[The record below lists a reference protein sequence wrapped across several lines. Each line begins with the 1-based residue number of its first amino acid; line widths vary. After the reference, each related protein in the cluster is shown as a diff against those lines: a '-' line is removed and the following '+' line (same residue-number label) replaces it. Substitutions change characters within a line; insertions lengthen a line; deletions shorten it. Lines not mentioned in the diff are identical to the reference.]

1 MAHLVAE
8 GPESGQRWCRELP
21 DGVNLRLGRAPHSGW
36 DVEWD
41 KQISR
46 EHADLFYENEM
57 LTVRKVEA
65 ARNPIHFD
73 GETTPAC
80 ALGYDESFRIGRT
93 EFRLVQWPP
102 GEAEPAA
109 EGDASAV
116 PEDSREI
123 GDYVISR
130 LLGRGGMGSVYL
142 ARHKSSGQDVALKVL
157 GPDQSSDPELVRR
170 FQLEGEFAQGLK
182 HDNLVEVLETGADD
196 GRHFIAQE
204 FVDGDDIGQV
214 IKQRGQLPLKRTVSI
229 IRQLAGALAYLH
241 RSTLI
246 HRDIKPSNLL
256 ISRAGTP
263 KLADMGVARS
273 LDADSDSSQL
283 TQAGAVV
290 GTIDYISP
298 EQADNSHTADARSD
312 IYSLGCTWYE
322 MLTGSPPYPDGSL
335 TDKINAHATQP
346 PPNPRDINPNV
357 PEALVAVLNRM
368 MAKSPDRRHQSI
380 EELIEDIDA
389 DTLVQGEV
397 SNSVL
402 AALAESAAEFT
413 LDDDAA
419 AEPALAER
427 PLVVRCG
434 NCGRSYKVRA
444 KLAGKRLKCRECG
457 EAIEAESQ

>member
-8 GPESGQRWCRELP
+8 GPESGERWCRELP
-21 DGVNLRLGRAPHSGW
+21 AGVNLRLGRSPHSGW

-46 EHADLFYENEM
+46 EHADLFYEDEM

-80 ALGYDESFRIGRT
+80 ALGYDEAFRIGRT
-93 EFRLVQWPP
+93 VFRLVERPP
-102 GEAEPAA
+102 GETEPADDNDDT
-109 EGDASAV
+109 DA
-116 PEDSREI
+116 PEASQQI

-130 LLGRGGMGSVYL
+130 PLGTGGMGSVFL
-142 ARHKSSGQDVALKVL
+142 ARHKTSGQDVALKVL
-157 GPDQSSDPELVRR
+157 GPDQSKNPELVRR

-182 HDNLVEVLETGADD
+182 HDNLVEVLETGTAD

-204 FVDGDDIGQV
+204 FVDGADIGQV
-214 IKQRGQLPLKRTVSI
+214 IQQRGRLPLKRTVSI
-229 IRQLAGALAYLH
+229 IRQLAEALAYLH
-241 RSTLI
+241 RSNII
-246 HRDIKPSNLL
+246 HRDIKPSNVM
-256 ISRAGTP
+256 ISRDGSP

-273 LDADSDSSQL
+273 LEADSDSSQL

-290 GTIDYISP
+290 GTVDYISP
-298 EQADNSHTADARSD
+298 EQADDSHTADARSD

-322 MLTGSPPYPDGSL
+322 MLTGSPPFPDGSL

-346 PPNPRDINPNV
+346 PPNPRDLNPDV
-357 PEALVAVLNRM
+357 PEALAAVIDRM

-380 EELIEDIDA
+380 EELLEDLDT
-389 DTLVQGEV
+389 DTLVQEEV

-402 AALAESAAEFT
+402 AALAESSGEFT
-413 LDDDAA
+413 LEDEAPAKPAA
-419 AEPALAER
+419 GDG
-427 PLVVRCG
+427 PLIIRCK

-444 KLAGKRLKCRECG
+444 RLAGKRLKCRECG